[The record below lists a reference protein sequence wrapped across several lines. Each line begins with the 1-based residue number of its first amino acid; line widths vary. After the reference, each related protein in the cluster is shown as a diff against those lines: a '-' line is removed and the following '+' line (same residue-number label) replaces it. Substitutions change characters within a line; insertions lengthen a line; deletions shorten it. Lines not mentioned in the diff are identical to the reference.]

1 MNVKKDTKL
10 VGFSKKHPRG
20 LKLNKQLIREAL
32 ILFEKGLTI
41 TDTCTILNIH
51 RDTYYNW
58 LKKAKTIKTQ
68 VEEGYKL
75 SKEEELYLDVSDA
88 HEKGLSLF
96 KQKRLENIID
106 DQAWQSDAW
115 LLERKFPNEFGR
127 NQSPVIDNSKTEIKN
142 VLILND
148 LGQAIAKELN
158 RRSTQEITD
167 RSTVTITETD

>member
-1 MNVKKDTKL
+1 MKKNYFKNNR
-10 VGFSKKHPRG
+10 KHPKG
-20 LKLNKQLIREAL
+20 LKLSRKLIKEAES
-32 ILFEKGLTI
+32 LFEKGLNI
-41 TDTCTILNIH
+41 TDTCNILNIS
-51 RDTYYNW
+51 RETYYKW
-58 LKKAKTIKTQ
+58 IRQGEELKKKVNDEKYLPTGDDKLFIDISDTHIKG
-68 VEEGYKL
+68 E
-75 SKEEELYLDVSDA
+75 A
-88 HEKGLSLF
+88 LF

-127 NQSPVIDNSKTEIKN
+127 NQSPIIDNSRTEIRN